1 LFFFISL
8 LWLPFGI
15 LFHYQKGGIMN
26 QDFEKNKKAL
36 LEKITALHHSDLPH
50 SEPLSKQA
58 FPDVIVF
65 GALSPFMEGLIDAL
79 EKKRPLEFFQDPG
92 KATDY
97 CLDHEVSN
105 VILDMDLPTDWKM
118 ATDVFTTVRMM
129 KTTLH
134 FILLTKSPQSTP
146 VETLAA
152 QGVEV
157 LTKPFGTD
165 MLFKKLTMLPRI

>member
-1 LFFFISL
+1 
-8 LWLPFGI
+8 
-15 LFHYQKGGIMN
+15 MN

-118 ATDVFTTVRMM
+118 ATDVFYHRTNDEDDPAF
-129 KTTLH
+129 H
-134 FILLTKSPQSTP
+134 SFNEI
-146 VETLAA
+146 AA
-152 QGVEV
+152 INSRGD
-157 LTKPFGTD
+157 LGGPG
-165 MLFKKLTMLPRI
+165 R